1 MRTLLFLG
9 AIAALACG
17 CRALSSDFRISGT
30 VTIASSL
37 QGRALPNNSVLFI
50 IAKNTGG
57 IPVAVC
63 RIVNPQFPVSFSLTP
78 EDLLVPAAPPQ
89 APLVL
94 QVEMNTHGNV
104 GAPAR
109 GDLEGSRPDPV
120 TPVERDV
127 HIVIDRQV

>member
-1 MRTLLFLG
+1 MRTLLILG
-9 AIAALACG
+9 AVSVLACG

-30 VTIASSL
+30 ITMASSL
-37 QGRALPNNSVLFI
+37 QGRAPRTNSVLFI
-50 IAKNTGG
+50 IAKNMGG

-63 RIVNPQFPVSFSLTP
+63 RIVNPRFPLSFSLTP

-109 GDLEGSRPDPV
+109 GDLEGTGPDPV
-120 TPVERDV
+120 EPVERGV